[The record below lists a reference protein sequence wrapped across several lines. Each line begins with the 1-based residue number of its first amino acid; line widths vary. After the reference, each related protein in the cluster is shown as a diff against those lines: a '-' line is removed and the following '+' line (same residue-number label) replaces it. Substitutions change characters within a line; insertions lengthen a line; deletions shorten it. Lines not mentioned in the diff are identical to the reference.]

1 MTRQRIQ
8 SLASRGRMA
17 VASLAVVAG
26 LSACSNL
33 LDVDFPGRIPLE
45 ALDDPSLAST
55 LVTGVIGDLECAYNN
70 YAGGTA
76 VHSDEFETSNSNVP
90 LANWGERGINADEDD
105 YVVGACEANQS
116 NFGMHTVLH
125 TARYQAD
132 TVYDR
137 LNSWTDAQV
146 ANRRSL
152 MATVRAYGG
161 YAETFMGETFCQVA
175 FSGEAAQ
182 PPTAALTRAEA
193 HFAEAISLATAAGN
207 ADIANL
213 ARVGLARV
221 KVDLKKWSEVAA
233 LASAVPSG
241 YRKLADRGSENDRRW
256 NKIWFLANNLG
267 AYVVADEYRTMNDP
281 RIDVVYANR
290 GAFNPGTELW
300 VTRKYTGLGSPIRL
314 ASYEEAQLLL
324 AEANAQLGN
333 VSAAMTIL
341 NARRSA
347 LGLSPLAASTQTAA
361 VAAVLSE
368 RQRELAFEGGHRLN
382 DILRY
387 STSTT
392 NRIPWKGAFGSTKT
406 ANVYT
411 GRPYGATTCW
421 PFPTKESNGA

>member
-8 SLASRGRMA
+8 RLASRSRMA
-17 VASLAVVAG
+17 VACLAVVAG

-33 LDVDFPGRIPLE
+33 LDVDFPGRIPLA
-45 ALDDPSLAST
+45 ALDDPTLAST

-70 YAGGTA
+70 YAGGAA
-76 VHSDEFETSNSNVP
+76 VHSDEFETANSNVP

-105 YVVGACEANQS
+105 YVVGGCEASLS

-137 LNSWTDAQV
+137 LNNWTDAQV

-152 MATVRAYGG
+152 MATVRAYGA

-175 FSGEAAQ
+175 FNGEAAQ

-193 HFAEAISLATAAGN
+193 HFTEAVSLATAAGN

-213 ARVGLARV
+213 ARVGLARI

-233 LASAVPSG
+233 IASAVPAG
-241 YRKLADRGSENDRRW
+241 YEKFADRGSENDRRW

-267 AYVVADEYRTMNDP
+267 AYVVADEYRTMADP
-281 RIDVVYANR
+281 RVDVAYANR

-300 VTRKYTGLGSPIRL
+300 VARKYTGLGSPIRL
-314 ASYEEAQLLL
+314 ASYREAQLLL

-341 NARRSA
+341 NARRSG
-347 LGLSPLAASTQTAA
+347 LGLTPLSASTQTAA
-361 VAAVLSE
+361 VAAVMKA
-368 RQRELAFEGGHRLN
+368 R
-382 DILRY
+382 
-387 STSTT
+387 
-392 NRIPWKGAFGSTKT
+392 
-406 ANVYT
+406 
-411 GRPYGATTCW
+411 RPR
-421 PFPTKESNGA
+421 